1 MRLMSTCVRTF
12 STRGPFQVGPR
23 CGAMAD
29 VESAEIGVTR
39 LVGPVTR
46 FFVTPD
52 AKPGATVL

>member
-1 MRLMSTCVRTF
+1 MRLMSTCVRNF
-12 STRGPFQVGPR
+12 STREPFQVGPR
-23 CGAMAD
+23 CGAVAG

-39 LVGPVTR
+39 LVGPITR